1 MKRIITVT
9 LLYICWLI
17 QPLPVISGNTQP
29 VFLASGYNVQTESL
43 NTSNLARALNHISEP
58 GESFAL
64 DSAYALL
71 CDFGLAMGNSNY
83 ALQNGAT
90 AYEIVHKST
99 QSPVSHYLSLLR
111 YSTALEAADD
121 NETALNLWIRLA
133 QRMEQIAQPDL
144 AMASLAHVI
153 RLCMRKNEIARAARF
168 LSTVDTLYISSLSPA
183 TRFEMKFQAFNLK
196 ILSGDAGQSSE
207 FNVLASMVLNEKHIR
222 NQVNLLRLIDAGIAA
237 GIHHHNNSAFQ
248 RVIKVLSER
257 LQEDQDA
264 SPYFAQLL
272 KQRSDQTNFILN
284 TDLTKNYLQKIIDQ
298 QLNLSKNYDEAV
310 QLNKASEKQRLMYSN
325 LISGAGWMAT
335 VLFVMLIALI
345 NYRIIKQF
353 RAQNIDLKR
362 SIEVK
367 LSEIKRLE
375 GLEGN
380 TDLLIEEK
388 VVERIEA
395 IKNELELRKQID
407 NELIKALSEAEKA
420 NFQKNAFL
428 ANMSHEIRT
437 PLNGILGFAV
447 LLQNELAL
455 HNKNE
460 LFDYA
465 QSIERSGERLL
476 HLLNNI
482 IDISRLEAND
492 LEIRRETCSLKAVLE
507 QVIGTFQ
514 FRTNEKG
521 LKLVTDFDD
530 CAFVGDMNTLPR
542 VFNELMD
549 NALKYTEKGFI
560 KLSSRVLPELQKV
573 EIRIQDT
580 GSGIDPAFLDQIF
593 NPFRQDSLG
602 YSKQY
607 QGPGLGIPL
616 TRKLVERMGGAIDMI
631 SEKSVGTTVILQF
644 SLAPNDTP
652 GQENNDAAAF
662 TKRAKD
668 KFSNALIIE
677 DDASSRL
684 ILNKL
689 LEKHMK
695 TESAVNGDQAVQ
707 MISDARKNGQVYD
720 LIMMDI
726 NLPAPWD
733 GVKLKDHIINNFT
746 EYKDSIFIAQT
757 AYAMEGDQERFLK
770 AGFHGYL
777 SKPISRKA
785 LLSIIDQLS
794 A

>member
-1 MKRIITVT
+1 
-9 LLYICWLI
+9 
-17 QPLPVISGNTQP
+17 
-29 VFLASGYNVQTESL
+29 
-43 NTSNLARALNHISEP
+43 
-58 GESFAL
+58 
-64 DSAYALL
+64 
-71 CDFGLAMGNSNY
+71 
-83 ALQNGAT
+83 
-90 AYEIVHKST
+90 
-99 QSPVSHYLSLLR
+99 
-111 YSTALEAADD
+111 
-121 NETALNLWIRLA
+121 
-133 QRMEQIAQPDL
+133 
-144 AMASLAHVI
+144 
-153 RLCMRKNEIARAARF
+153 
-168 LSTVDTLYISSLSPA
+168 
-183 TRFEMKFQAFNLK
+183 
-196 ILSGDAGQSSE
+196 
-207 FNVLASMVLNEKHIR
+207 
-222 NQVNLLRLIDAGIAA
+222 
-237 GIHHHNNSAFQ
+237 
-248 RVIKVLSER
+248 
-257 LQEDQDA
+257 
-264 SPYFAQLL
+264 
-272 KQRSDQTNFILN
+272 
-284 TDLTKNYLQKIIDQ
+284 
-298 QLNLSKNYDEAV
+298 
-310 QLNKASEKQRLMYSN
+310 
-325 LISGAGWMAT
+325 
-335 VLFVMLIALI
+335 
-345 NYRIIKQF
+345 
-353 RAQNIDLKR
+353 
-362 SIEVK
+362 
-367 LSEIKRLE
+367 
-375 GLEGN
+375 
-380 TDLLIEEK
+380 
-388 VVERIEA
+388 
-395 IKNELELRKQID
+395 LELRKQID

-542 VFNELMD
+542 VFNELLD

-593 NPFRQDSLG
+593 NPFHQDSLG